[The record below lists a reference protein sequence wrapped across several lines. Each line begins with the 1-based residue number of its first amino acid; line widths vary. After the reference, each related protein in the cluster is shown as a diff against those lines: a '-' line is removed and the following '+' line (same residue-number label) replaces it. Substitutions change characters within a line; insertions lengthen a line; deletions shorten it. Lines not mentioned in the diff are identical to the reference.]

1 MGIEAYTERWDRWQ
15 RCSLCKQGYHG
26 VVACALGWACW
37 KTYLG
42 RPEANN
48 ARCLAMNVLGAGLGA
63 ARHGDDALSVYEAN
77 LSLLRRIGD
86 TEHNMLIAQGNLA
99 CTYEELGRYEEAL
112 RLQRA
117 VYSGWLRLKGEEH
130 EDTLR
135 EANNYADTLV
145 NLKRFQ
151 EAKSL
156 LHNSIPVARRNLGE
170 SKETTLMLRWL
181 YAQSLYMDDDAT
193 LDDLREAVNTLKDAG
208 RIARRVLGGAHPLT
222 TGIERCLRNA
232 RDVLEAREAGHQVLF
247 KRA

>member
-1 MGIEAYTERWDRWQ
+1 M
-15 RCSLCKQGYHG
+15 
-26 VVACALGWACW
+26 
-37 KTYLG
+37 
-42 RPEANN
+42 
-48 ARCLAMNVLGAGLGA
+48 
-63 ARHGDDALSVYEAN
+63 
-77 LSLLRRIGD
+77 
-86 TEHNMLIAQGNLA
+86 QGNLA
-99 CTYEELGRYEEAL
+99 CTYEELGRHEEAL

-193 LDDLREAVNTLKDAG
+193 LDDLREAVSTLEDVE
-208 RIARRVLGGAHPLT
+208 RIARRIFGSTHPHLQI
-222 TGIERCLRNA
+222 IEHHLRA
-232 RDVLEAREAGHQVLF
+232 SRAALRAREMPPA
-247 KRA
+247 KA